1 MENKSMDKQQ
11 ALVQAVNLKKHFKI
25 KGRGVLHAVDGV
37 NFSLNAGETLG
48 LVGRVWLWKEYSWK
62 SCIKTA

>member
-37 NFSLNAGETLG
+37 NFSLNA
-48 LVGRVWLWKEYSWK
+48 
-62 SCIKTA
+62 